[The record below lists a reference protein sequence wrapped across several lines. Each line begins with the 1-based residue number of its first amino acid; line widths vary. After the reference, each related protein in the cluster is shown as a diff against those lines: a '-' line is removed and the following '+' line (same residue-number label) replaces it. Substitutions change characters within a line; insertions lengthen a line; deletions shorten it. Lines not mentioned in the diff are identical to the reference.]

1 MTLYQMSF
9 VYREDALRFR
19 MRITVLREQA
29 KAAPTKEERERLKRR
44 ILELQQLQRQSREL
58 AELTRHYYERVITA
72 MKGTPYSMRNNEV
85 YGDMTAW
92 IAAHAGDNESD
103 LMRLKRN
110 LRLAREEELTAR
122 QRELLRLRYEE
133 NMTVTEIAAAIGRD
147 KSTVS
152 RTLSRARR
160 RLYKCLRYGL

>member
-29 KAAPTKEERERLKRR
+29 KTAPTKEERERLKRR
-44 ILELQQLQRQSREL
+44 ILELQQLQRQS
-58 AELTRHYYERVITA
+58 
-72 MKGTPYSMRNNEV
+72 
-85 YGDMTAW
+85 
-92 IAAHAGDNESD
+92 
-103 LMRLKRN
+103 
-110 LRLAREEELTAR
+110 
-122 QRELLRLRYEE
+122 RELLRLRYEE

>member
-1 MTLYQMSF
+1 MTLYQMSY

-29 KAAPTKEERERLKRR
+29 RT
-44 ILELQQLQRQSREL
+44 
-58 AELTRHYYERVITA
+58 AEGED
-72 MKGTPYSMRNNEV
+72 K
-85 YGDMTAW
+85 
-92 IAAHAGDNESD
+92 
-103 LMRLKRN
+103 
-110 LRLAREEELTAR
+110 
-122 QRELLRLRYEE
+122 LRLRYEE
-133 NMTVTEIAAAIGRD
+133 NMTVSEIAEAIGRD